1 MSPYPQ
7 HEASDT
13 DAIGSPESDTMFGEE
28 SLSDQ
33 IARAG
38 RRLNVFDYDDE
49 SHSPAAIE
57 TLQPDTMADESVSE
71 LIEQAARER
80 LDSFDHDNEMVA
92 SSDENDRAPNPD
104 DDADTTNAVETQ
116 DTDMEPEESMSE
128 TIERA
133 AREAGP
139 HLSEYDNDNHSEHN
153 TDDDNNNDFSMESV
167 HSDGMFGVFDMN
179 MEKQSSKRHIDDD
192 AAIQVQAM
200 IEQQER
206 EVGAR
211 ARRRKEAE
219 KTEKD
224 DLEPMQELDAEQAS
238 QQTQQAHVAEK
249 NTDSAEMAAQLLSTL
264 DRTQRAD
271 TEVKQVNKARRT
283 RPPIEQRRYLEQQEK
298 EKEDELARSERM
310 TVQWTR
316 NRGIGE
322 P

>member
-13 DAIGSPESDTMFGEE
+13 GAIGSPESDTMFGEE

-38 RRLNVFDYDDE
+38 RRLNVFDYNDE

-57 TLQPDTMADESVSE
+57 TLQPDTMADESMSE

-104 DDADTTNAVETQ
+104 DDTDTTNAVETQ
-116 DTDMEPEESMSE
+116 DTGMEPEDFMSE

-133 AREAGP
+133 AREAGL
-139 HLSEYDNDNHSEHN
+139 HLSDYDNDNHSENN

-192 AAIQVQAM
+192 AAMQVQAM

-219 KTEKD
+219 K
-224 DLEPMQELDAEQAS
+224 
-238 QQTQQAHVAEK
+238 
-249 NTDSAEMAAQLLSTL
+249 AARLLLTL

-283 RPPIEQRRYLEQQEK
+283 RPPIEQRRYLEQLEK

>member
-80 LDSFDHDNEMVA
+80 LGSFDHDNRMLA
-92 SSDENDRAPNPD
+92 SSDKNDKAPSPN
-104 DDADTTNAVETQ
+104 DDADTKNAVETQ
-116 DTDMEPEESMSE
+116 DADSVFGESMSE

-133 AREAGP
+133 TKEAGL
-139 HLSEYDNDNHSEHN
+139 HLYEYDNDNHGEDDA
-153 TDDDNNNDFSMESV
+153 DDDDDNDFSMESV
-167 HSDGMFGVFDMN
+167 NSDIMFGVFDMN
-179 MEKQSSKRHIDDD
+179 MEEQSSKRHIDDD
-192 AAIQVQAM
+192 AAMQVQAM
-200 IEQQER
+200 IEQEER

-211 ARRRKEAE
+211 ARRLKEAE

-224 DLEPMQELDAEQAS
+224 DREPVQELGAEQAS
-238 QQTQQAHVAEK
+238 QQTQQAYVAGK
-249 NTDSAEMAAQLLSTL
+249 NTGSAEMAAQLLLPL
-264 DRTQRAD
+264 DQTQRAD
-271 TEVKQVNKARRT
+271 IEVKQVNKIRRT
-283 RPPIEQRRYLEQQEK
+283 RPPIEQRRYLEQLEK